1 MTAVVKQD
9 SNFTE
14 LRYSVES
21 APGVAGTTWWPL
33 EPNSYK
39 NFGSEVK
46 TKQRMPINSSR
57 QLKKGVVVDLDAMAG
72 FVQDLTPTNS
82 EGILQSFLYAVS
94 RDKNQKAVA
103 TVTGSATDAYTV
115 ASGGLSYQAN
125 DLLIGK
131 NFDDTANEGLK
142 RVDTSGV
149 TATTV
154 KVTTDLTT
162 AAAQTGT
169 IERVGYQFDTGV
181 ASINVSGTFP
191 KLISTNVVAAQTYTV
206 GGGGSVIQD
215 GDTLVIDGRTYV
227 WQTVLTNV
235 DGHVLIGAN
244 DTAALLNMK
253 KAINLEVTAGT
264 NYALATTANTSVTA
278 LSSNATTLV
287 INSLVTG
294 KVGNR
299 ITTTEGSAG
308 AWGST
313 TLTGGAGRDL
323 TTLGLIQG
331 ELVFIGGD
339 DTLEQ
344 FFTDEDLGYCRVRS
358 TAAGYI
364 EFDKTQF
371 TMTADDGTSTG
382 AAGTNN
388 KTIRIFFGRVLKNE
402 SLSSLIV
409 KRGLQ
414 LERQLGYIDDSTP
427 TQIQAEYIVRALA
440 DDLKFDMKTADIIK
454 MDFSFKANTSEEREA
469 ATGLKSG
476 TRPTLVDTDAFNST
490 SDVVL
495 TKICIVDATDSCPA
509 PLFSYFTDLS
519 ISLKNNLKQNK
530 AVSVLGAFDSTPG
543 FFQVSPDMTAYFVNV
558 TEMTAIRNNET
569 LTLETHLFKFNQ
581 GVSFDMPCLV
591 ASKAMPDVKIN
602 EPIMLPLSS
611 DAAAGTAV
619 DTGLNH
625 TLLMVFWDYLP
636 DLAGTL

>member
-21 APGVAGTTWWPL
+21 APGVAGTVWYPL

-39 NFGSEVK
+39 NFGSDVK

-57 QLKKGVVVDLDAMAG
+57 QLKKAVVVDLDASAG
-72 FVQDLTPTNS
+72 FTQDLTPSNS
-82 EGILQSFLYAVS
+82 EGVLQSFLYAIS

-103 TVTGSATDAYTV
+103 TVTGGATDAYAV

-125 DLLIGK
+125 DLLIAKAFG
-131 NFDDTANEGLK
+131 DAANNGLK
-142 RVDTSGV
+142 IVDTSGV

-154 KVTTDLTT
+154 KSTTDLTT

-191 KLISTNVVAAQTYTV
+191 KLMVSNTVAAGTYTV
-206 GGGGSVIQD
+206 GGGGSVIQNN
-215 GDTLVIDGRTYV
+215 DTLTIDGRVYT
-227 WQTVLTNV
+227 WQTSLTNV

-253 KAINLEVTAGT
+253 NAINLGT
-264 NYALATTANTSVTA
+264 NGGTYAAAMTANTSVLA

-287 INSLVTG
+287 INALVTG

-299 ITTTEGSAG
+299 IATIETSAG
-308 AWGST
+308 SWGAV
-313 TLTGGAGRDL
+313 TLASGAGRDM

-331 ELVFIGGD
+331 EDVFIGGD
-339 DTLEQ
+339 QTTEQ
-344 FFTDEDLGYCRVRS
+344 FFSGVNLGYCRLRS
-358 TAAGYI
+358 MATGYL

-371 TMTADDGTSTG
+371 SMIADDGTSTG
-382 AAGTNN
+382 ASGTNN

-402 SLSSLIV
+402 SDSSLIV

-427 TQIQAEYIVRALA
+427 SQIQAEYIVRALA
-440 DDLKFDMKTADIIK
+440 DDLKFDMKTADLIK
-454 MDFSFKANTSEEREA
+454 MEFSFKANTSEERQA

-476 TRPTLVDTDAFNST
+476 TRPTLADTDAFNST
-490 SDVVL
+490 SDVVM
-495 TKICIVDATDSCPA
+495 TKICIVDTDDSCPA
-509 PLFSYFTDLS
+509 PLFSYFTDLT
-519 ISLKNNLKQNK
+519 IDLKNNLKQNK

-543 FFQVSPDMTAYFVNV
+543 FFMVAPTMTAYFVNV
-558 TEMTAIRNNET
+558 TEMTAVRNNET

-602 EPIMLPLSS
+602 EPIMLPLAS

-619 DTGLNH
+619 DVGLNH